1 MRAEA
6 PPTYTAHNSQTEC
19 GGTVH
24 ENDNR
29 MFQKGKKQSI
39 QLIAPSFLEHAVSWQ
54 RGANGYDMREEWGI
68 LRESNLSSH

>member
-6 PPTYTAHNSQTEC
+6 YAAHNSQTEC

-39 QLIAPSFLEHAVSWQ
+39 QLIVPSFLEHVVSWQ
-54 RGANGYDMREEWGI
+54 RGANDMREEWGI
-68 LRESNLSSH
+68 LRECLGECNH